1 MIMKLVK
8 YGIMGIAGL
17 IAIGLGLAAVG
28 IAFGLAVLALKI
40 GIVVA
45 IGYGVVKLIGGGS
58 RKPKTPEIS
67 EADRKWL
74 ES

>member
-1 MIMKLVK
+1 MILKLMKYAV
-8 YGIMGIAGL
+8 MGIVGL
-17 IAIGLGLAAVG
+17 IAIGIGLAAVG

-40 GIVVA
+40 GVVVA
-45 IGYGVVKLIGGGS
+45 IGYGVVKLIGGRS
-58 RKPKTPEIS
+58 KPKVPEIS

>member
-1 MIMKLVK
+1 MIGKIFKFLVIGVLALV
-8 YGIMGIAGL
+8 GIGVAL
-17 IAIGLGLAAVG
+17 SLLGL
-28 IAFGLAVLALKI
+28 AFGLAMLALKV

-45 IGYGVVKLIGGGS
+45 IGYGVVRLLGGG
-58 RKPKTPEIS
+58 RKKQPEIS

>member
-45 IGYGVVKLIGGGS
+45 IGYGVVKLIGGAS
-58 RKPKTPEIS
+58 SKPKTPEIS